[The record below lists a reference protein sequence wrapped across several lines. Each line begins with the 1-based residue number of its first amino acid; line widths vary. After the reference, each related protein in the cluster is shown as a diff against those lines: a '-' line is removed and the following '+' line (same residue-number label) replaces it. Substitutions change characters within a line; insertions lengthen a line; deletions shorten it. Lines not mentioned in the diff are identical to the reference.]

1 MSSTTN
7 VTVNTFPNIETDN
20 MDNPIPKKKRVKVEY
35 VVLVSGLDRTR
46 YDSFVRL
53 FCMQSMNLDFFFA
66 SDSQSIGRL

>member
-1 MSSTTN
+1 
-7 VTVNTFPNIETDN
+7 